1 MMSSKPNKI
10 TVKDMLNLSQ
20 KLANQGHSKEGRTKR
35 HEKDTLYENQIK
47 DILMWKCFHSLVTE
61 KKVGRPRKFYLCKTY
76 VEEVMTPMN
85 PQERNLRLRH
95 FLILNYLTFLIT
107 ISFSL
112 CKSKWLSGIHYLC
125 MWYWLAHRVCFC

>member
-20 KLANQGHSKEGRTKR
+20 KLANQGHSKEGRAKR

-47 DILMWKCFHSLVTE
+47 DILMWKCFHTLVTE

-76 VEEVMTPMN
+76 VEEVMTPMDPPRKKSETEPYFYSKLFN
-85 PQERNLRLRH
+85 
-95 FLILNYLTFLIT
+95 FLNFNII
-107 ISFSL
+107 ISL
-112 CKSKWLSGIHYLC
+112 
-125 MWYWLAHRVCFC
+125 